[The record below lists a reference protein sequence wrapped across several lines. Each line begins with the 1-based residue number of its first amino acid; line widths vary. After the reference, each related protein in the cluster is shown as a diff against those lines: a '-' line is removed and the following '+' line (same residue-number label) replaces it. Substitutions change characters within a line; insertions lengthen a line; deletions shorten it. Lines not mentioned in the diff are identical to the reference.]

1 MPRHDPHSHADLTQA
16 RIRHLDLQ
24 IEVDF
29 AMRRLRIVAEYLL
42 DRPVSGPLDLDTRD
56 LDIASVE
63 AGGRRIDFE
72 LGEPDAVMGQR
83 LRVLDLSGADR
94 FTLSVTT
101 SPHASALQWLEP
113 HHTAS
118 GRHPFVYSQ
127 CEPLHAR
134 SLFPCQDT
142 PSVRFTY
149 AARLTVPDGLTAVM
163 AAAGTG
169 REARAGMQVFRFE
182 MPQAI
187 PSYLFALAVG
197 DLAFRQLG
205 PRTGVYAEPPL
216 LEAAAWEFA
225 ENEARLTAAE
235 ALFGPYAWDRYDLLV
250 MPPSF
255 PINGMENPR
264 LTFVTPLAILG
275 DRSRMALIAHEL
287 AHAWTGNLVTNA
299 TWDDFWLNEG
309 WTTYADHRITE
320 ALDGPDVD
328 GLLQAVLLDTL
339 REDIRTFGPD
349 SPHTCL
355 KTSLAGIDPDAV
367 FSRVPYMKGQLFLL
381 SLEQAVGRPRFDAFV
396 LEYIR
401 RFRFQSLTTEDFLAF
416 LEQALPEAAEAVD
429 GQAWVYRPGLPESL
443 PAMRSSLYDEVVR
456 RRRDFD
462 DGALPSAG
470 EAAAWHPYQRILF
483 LRLLPQTIS
492 IEDCAR
498 LETAFGLRVTKRT
511 IELYEFLRLA
521 ARSGYA
527 QAWPMIEAFAERVGN
542 EYQLKRLFRALAEAA
557 WSRPHARP
565 LFERVRRRHH
575 PITEGLVDQLLRESG
590 V

>member
-1 MPRHDPHSHADLTQA
+1 MPGLDPHSYADLTQA
-16 RIRHLDLQ
+16 RLRHLELR
-24 IEVDF
+24 IEADF
-29 AMRRLRIVAEYLL
+29 AEKRLRTRAEYWL
-42 DRPVSGPLDLDTRD
+42 DRPVHGPLDLDTRD
-56 LDIASVE
+56 LNLAAVE
-63 AGGRRIDFE
+63 AGGRSLEVE
-72 LGEPDAVMGQR
+72 LGEPDAVMGSR
-83 LRVLDLSGADR
+83 LRLLDLRGADR

-113 HHTAS
+113 RHTAS
-118 GRHPFVYSQ
+118 GRQPFLYSQ

-149 AARLTVPDGLTAVM
+149 TARLSIPAGLRAVM
-163 AAAGTG
+163 AAACTG
-169 REARAGMQVFRFE
+169 REAAAGGQVFHFE
-182 MPQAI
+182 LPQAI

-197 DLAFRQLG
+197 ELEFRQLG
-205 PRTGVYAEPPL
+205 PRTGVYAEPAL

-225 ENEARLTAAE
+225 ENEARLSAAE

-264 LTFVTPLAILG
+264 LTFITPLAILG
-275 DRSRMALIAHEL
+275 DRSRMALVAHEL

-320 ALDGPDVD
+320 ALEGPQVD

-339 REDIRTFGPD
+339 REDIRSFGPD
-349 SPHTCL
+349 SPYTCL

-381 SLEQAVGRPRFDAFV
+381 SLEQAVGRQRFDGFV
-396 LEYIR
+396 REYIE
-401 RFRFQSLTTEDFLAF
+401 RFRFQSLTTEGFLAF
-416 LEQALPEAAEAVD
+416 LKQALPEAAEAVD
-429 GQAWVYRPGLPESL
+429 VQEWVYRPGLPEDL
-443 PAMRSSLYDEVVR
+443 PAIRSALHDEVLRWR
-456 RRRDFD
+456 REFD
-462 DGALPSAG
+462 AGGPPSAG
-470 EAAAWHPYQRILF
+470 VVKDWHPYQRILY
-483 LRLLPQTIS
+483 LRLLPPAVS
-492 IEDCAR
+492 IDACAT
-498 LETAFGLRVTKRT
+498 LADVFGLRGTKRT
-511 IELYEFLRLA
+511 LELYEFLRLA
-521 ARSGYA
+521 TRSGYA

-542 EYQLKRLFRALAEAA
+542 EYQLKRLFRVLAEAG
-557 WSRPHARP
+557 WSRRRARP
-565 LFERVRRRHH
+565 LFERVRQRHH
-575 PITEGLVDQLLRESG
+575 PITEGLIDKLLQELG

>member
-29 AMRRLRIVAEYLL
+29 AVRRLRIVAEYSL
-42 DRPVSGPLDLDTRD
+42 DRPVSGPLDLDSRD
-56 LDIASVE
+56 VDITSVE
-63 AGGRRIDFE
+63 AGGRRIGFE

-83 LRVLDLSGADR
+83 VRLLDLGGADR
-94 FTLSVTT
+94 FTLAVTT

-113 HHTAS
+113 RHTTS

-142 PSVRFTY
+142 PSVRFAY
-149 AARLTVPDGLTAVM
+149 AARLIIPDGLTAVM

-169 REARAGMQVFRFE
+169 REARAGKQVFRFE

-197 DLAFRQLG
+197 DLAFRRLG

-275 DRSRMALIAHEL
+275 DRSRVALIAHEL

-320 ALDGPDVD
+320 ALEGPDVD

-339 REDIRTFGPD
+339 REDIRAFGPD

-355 KTSLAGIDPDAV
+355 KTALSGIDPDAV

-381 SLEQAVGRPRFDAFV
+381 SLERAVGRPRFDAFV
-396 LEYIR
+396 LEYIQ

-416 LEQALPEAAEAVD
+416 LHAALPEAAEAVD
-429 GQAWVYRPGLPESL
+429 VQAWVYKPGLPESL
-443 PAMRSSLYDEVVR
+443 PAMRSILYDEVVR

-462 DGALPSAG
+462 AGKSPSAD

-483 LRLLPQTIS
+483 LRLLPLTIS
-492 IEDCAR
+492 IDDCAK
-498 LETAFGLRVTKRT
+498 LEASFGLRETRRT

-521 ARSGYA
+521 TRSGYA
-527 QAWPMIEAFAERVGN
+527 QAWPMIEAFTERVGN
-542 EYQLKRLFRALAEAA
+542 EYQLKRLFRVLAETE
-557 WSRPHARP
+557 WSCPLARP
-565 LFERVRRRHH
+565 LFERVRHRHH
-575 PITEGLVDQLLRESG
+575 PITEGMVDQLLRELG

>member
-1 MPRHDPHSHADLTQA
+1 MPSHDPHSHADLTQA
-16 RIRHLDLQ
+16 RIRHLDLH

-29 AMRRLRIVAEYLL
+29 AANRLRIVAEYLL
-42 DRPVSGPLDLDTRD
+42 DRPATGPLDLDSRD
-56 LDIASVE
+56 LDIASIE
-63 AGGRRIDFE
+63 AGGRRIEFE
-72 LGEPDAVMGQR
+72 MGEPEVVLGQR
-83 LRVLDLSGADR
+83 VRLLDLGGADR

-101 SPHASALQWLEP
+101 SPHASALQWLEA

-127 CEPLHAR
+127 CQPLHAR

-149 AARLTVPDGLTAVM
+149 AARLTVPKGLTAAM
-163 AAAGTG
+163 AAACTG
-169 REARAGMQVFRFE
+169 REAHRDLEVFRFE

-225 ENEARLTAAE
+225 ENESRLAAAE

-255 PINGMENPR
+255 PSNGMENPR

-320 ALDGPDVD
+320 ALEGPEVA
-328 GLLQAVLLDTL
+328 GLLQAVLLDVL
-339 REDIRTFGPD
+339 REDIRAFGPD

-381 SLEQAVGRPRFDAFV
+381 SLEQAVGRLRFDAF
-396 LEYIR
+396 LREYIR

-416 LEQALPEAAEAVD
+416 LERELPEAAQAVD
-429 GQAWVYRPGLPESL
+429 VQAWVYRPGLPERL
-443 PAMRSSLYDEVVR
+443 PAMRSALYDEVVR
-456 RRRDFD
+456 RRRDFEA
-462 DGALPSAG
+462 GALPSSA

-483 LRLLPQTIS
+483 LRLLPPTIS
-492 IEDCAR
+492 IDDCGRIEAS
-498 LETAFGLRVTKRT
+498 LGLRTTKRT
-511 IELYEFLRLA
+511 LELYEFLRLA
-521 ARSGYA
+521 TRSGYA
-527 QAWPMIEAFAERVGN
+527 QVWPMMEAFAERVGN
-542 EYQLKRLFRALAEAA
+542 EYQLKRVFRSLAEAE
-557 WSRPHARP
+557 WSRPLTRP
-565 LFERVRRRHH
+565 LFERVRHRHH
-575 PITEGLVDQLLRESG
+575 PITEGLVDQLLRELG

>member
-1 MPRHDPHSHADLTQA
+1 MPGNDPHSHADLNQA
-16 RIRHLDLQ
+16 RIRHLDLR
-24 IEVDF
+24 IGVDF
-29 AMRRLRIVAEYLL
+29 AARCLHIAAEYHL
-42 DRPVSGPLDLDTRD
+42 DRMLSGPLDLDSRD
-56 LDIASVE
+56 LDITSIE
-63 AGGRRIDFE
+63 AGGRRVEFE
-72 LGEPDAVMGQR
+72 LGELDAVMGQR
-83 LRVLDLSGADR
+83 LRLLDLRGADR

-101 SPHASALQWLEP
+101 APHASALQWLEA

-118 GRHPFVYSQ
+118 GHHPFLYSQ

-134 SLFPCQDT
+134 SLLPCQDT

-149 AARLTVPDGLTAVM
+149 AASLTVPEGLTAVM
-163 AAAGTG
+163 AAACTG
-169 REARAGMQVFRFE
+169 REAGPGIQVFHFE

-197 DLAFRQLG
+197 DLAFRRLG

-225 ENEARLTAAE
+225 ENEARLAAAE
-235 ALFGPYAWDRYDLLV
+235 KLFGPYAWDRYDLLV

-320 ALDGPDVD
+320 ALQGPEVD
-328 GLLQAVLLDTL
+328 GLLQAVLLDHL
-339 REDIRTFGPD
+339 REDIRAFGAD

-355 KTSLAGIDPDAV
+355 KTSLAGIDPDEV

-381 SLEQAVGRPRFDAFV
+381 SLEQAVGRTRFDAFV
-396 LEYIR
+396 REYIR

-416 LEQALPEAAEAVD
+416 LKQALPEAAEAVD
-429 GQAWVYRPGLPESL
+429 MQAWVYRPGLPESL
-443 PAMRSSLYDEVVR
+443 PSIRSVLYDDVVR
-456 RRRDFD
+456 RLRQFD
-462 DGALPSAG
+462 AGALPSAD
-470 EAAAWHPYQRILF
+470 EAATWHPYQRILF
-483 LRLLPQTIS
+483 LRLLPHTIS
-492 IEDCAR
+492 IADCAR
-498 LETAFGLRVTKRT
+498 LETAFRLRETKRT
-511 IELYEFLRLA
+511 LELYEFLRLA
-521 ARSGYA
+521 TRSGYA
-527 QAWPMIEAFAERVGN
+527 QAQPMIEAFVEHVGN
-542 EYQLKRLFRALAEAA
+542 EYQLKRVFRTLAETG
-557 WSRPHARP
+557 WSRPLARP

-575 PITEGLVDQLLRESG
+575 PITEGLVDRMLRELG